1 MVGIEDNDSST
12 SSSEEEVEN
21 NHYYESKI
29 DFRTKV
35 MEGSFLPAM
44 ALLQLNKISVED
56 LIEPT

>member
-21 NHYYESKI
+21 NHYESKI